1 MAINTSNIS
10 SNSNQVFGIINQA
23 QQTTNDQSEKIA
35 KLNTETKIKN
45 DAEINKGK
53 VIDIVV

>member
-1 MAINTSNIS
+1 MNTSNITA
-10 SNSNQVFGIINQA
+10 NSNQIFGIINQA
-23 QQTTNDQSEKIA
+23 QQTTNDLTEKIV

-53 VIDIVV
+53 VIDLLV